1 MKLTIQQKINNV
13 AITESKVVITISGVG
28 IQGASVIPSGGA
40 EHMILVKKSASNYD
54 MEWTNQPD
62 ELVIDANMNG
72 GYF

>member
-1 MKLTIQQKINNV
+1 MKLTIQEKINGVLISETKNV
-13 AITESKVVITISGVG
+13 VTVSGVG
-28 IQGASVIPSGGA
+28 IQGASIIPSGGA
-40 EHMILVKKSASNYD
+40 EHMILVKKSALDYD